1 MKVFQ
6 WQFLHPRFWPSWL
19 GLLFMRLTIY
29 LPIKIQLW
37 LGNIIGAVMGGV
49 LKDRMKIAQRNLE
62 LCFPELNPEQR
73 AELLKRNQQEMG
85 MLLIETALSWWASDE
100 QLRKRVRYEGFE
112 HIDQALAK
120 GKGIILLTGH
130 FTSMEIGGRLF
141 TLKNSGYVFVRP
153 MKNALFNAVMMNARK
168 RSGEGIIL
176 RDDPR
181 SMIKILR
188 KGKIIWYA
196 PDQDFGKNRSIYVSF
211 FGVPAATISATG
223 KIAKITEAAVIL
235 FVPKREADGS
245 YTLTCKPALTDFPLG
260 DNDKDTQRINDIIE
274 SEIRKMPEQYVW
286 IHRRFK
292 SQPNRKKG
300 AIYKEPLG

>member
-37 LGNIIGAVMGGV
+37 LGNIIGVVMGMI

-235 FVPKREADGS
+235 FVPKRETDGS

-292 SQPNRKKG
+292 SQPNRRKG
-300 AIYKEPLG
+300 AVYKEPLG